1 MEKSIVVKVNLVNCQ
16 LGIWAIYNSSSIM
29 IIQKIGRLLRHDTP
43 VVILPYYVDT
53 REQEIVQ
60 KMLEN
65 FNENNVKITTSINEI
80 RV

>member
-1 MEKSIVVKVNLVNCQ
+1 
-16 LGIWAIYNSSSIM
+16 M

-43 VVILPYYVDT
+43 VVILPYFIDT
-53 REQEIVQ
+53 REEEIVQ